1 MNFNFFMNQLPK
13 LKKQSDRRHINIVV
27 DKEVDEIYRQAK
39 QNGYNSSEIARQA
52 LTEAFVKIAEQ
63 IKRPAS

>member
-1 MNFNFFMNQLPK
+1 MNNIPR
-13 LKKQSDRRHINIVV
+13 LKKSSNRTNINIVV
-27 DKEVDEIYRQAK
+27 DKEIDELYREAK

-52 LTEAFVKIAEQ
+52 VSDAFIKIKEL